1 MTALLL
7 LSLLLASGISGTRQ
21 VTVAGLQLAM
31 PARWVTLP
39 QTGESQL
46 FADYQRLAQPG
57 GALTSLAIAR
67 FAPDHKPTSLQE
79 AMNLALGAF
88 VNPDLA
94 TSDDVLRVTP
104 YERGELKGLTVVIL
118 SRSIDADELYE
129 AHQIAVLTDG
139 QNYWILAQQ
148 QFIPL
153 DPWTGRPMK
162 EQIDHA
168 VFARSLASLRRAAD

>member
-31 PARWVTLP
+31 PARWITLP

-57 GALTSLAIAR
+57 GALTSVAIAR
-67 FAPDHKPTSLQE
+67 IAPEHKPDSLTE
-79 AMNLALGAF
+79 ALKLALGAF

-94 TSDDVLRVTP
+94 TATDVPRATP
-104 YERGELKGLTVVIL
+104 YERGDLKGLTVVVF
-118 SRSIDADELYE
+118 SPSSEADDVYE

-139 QNYWILAQQ
+139 QDYWVLAQQ
-148 QFIPL
+148 QYIPP

-162 EQIDHA
+162 EEIDQTL
-168 VFARSLASLRRAAD
+168 FARSLASLRRSAN